1 MRRGNLIV
9 NLDWTTVFLFLGM
22 LILGWL
28 NIYSAVF
35 SDHNPGILDF
45 TMRYGKQFIWILAA
59 LIIAIAIILIDH
71 RFFDF
76 FAWIIFGIAILLLM
90 AVLVAGKEING
101 AKSWFVLGNIQIQP
115 SEFVKPAVALALAK
129 YLSGFNIS
137 IQNRKTLIICSIIIM
152 TPAVL
157 ILLQPDTG
165 SALVF
170 SAFLIP
176 LYREGFPLP
185 VILVMFSFV
194 LLFLLVLLL
203 SKFLVLIIILAS
215 GLIIYSLLSRSI
227 QSFLVG
233 SVSIGAGFLLLRFL
247 NQWTATGFSDYF
259 VLLIS
264 AGLVLLVFTITALL
278 KRYRM
283 GLMAVGLLIASTVY
297 SAGVNYAFTN
307 FLSDYQQRRINIL
320 LGFESDPQGAGYNV
334 NQSMIAIGSGGFS
347 GKGYL
352 NGTQTKLHFV
362 PEQSTDFI
370 FCTVG
375 EEWGFIGTFF
385 VVGLFVFLLL
395 RLIILAERQRTS
407 LARIYGYGV
416 ISVFF
421 FHFLVNIGM
430 TIGLFP
436 VIGIPLPFFSYGGS
450 SLWAFTVLLF
460 IFLRLDASRMDYL
473 K

>member
-1 MRRGNLIV
+1 MRRGNLMV
-9 NLDWTTVFLFLGM
+9 NLDWISVSLFLGM

-35 SDHNPGILDF
+35 SESSPGILDF
-45 TMRYGKQFIWILAA
+45 EMRYGKQFFWIMAA
-59 LIIAIAIILIDH
+59 LIIAIAVLLLDH

-76 FAWIIFGIAILLLM
+76 FAWAIYGIAILLLM

-101 AKSWFVLGNIQIQP
+101 AKSWFVLGNFQIQP

-137 IQNRKTLIICSIIIM
+137 IRNTRSLIICGIILL

-185 VILVMFSFV
+185 VILAMFSFV

-203 SKFLVLIIILAS
+203 SKFLVLLVILAS
-215 GLIIYSLLSRSI
+215 GLIIYSLLSKSLK
-227 QSFLVG
+227 SFLVG
-233 SVSIGAGFLLLRFL
+233 SISMAAGFLILRFL
-247 NQWTATGFSDYF
+247 NQWTTAGLSDYMI
-259 VLLIS
+259 LLLSSGTFI
-264 AGLVLLVFTITALL
+264 LVFTTNALL
-278 KRYRM
+278 KRYRR
-283 GLMAVGLLIASTVY
+283 GVMAAILLIAATIY
-297 SAGVNYAFTN
+297 SAGVNYAFSN

-334 NQSMIAIGSGGFS
+334 NQSMIAIGSGGFT

-375 EEWGFIGTFF
+375 EEWGFMGTLF
-385 VVGLFVFLLL
+385 VVALFVFLLL
-395 RLIILAERQRTS
+395 RLIILAERQRS
-407 LARIYGYGV
+407 SFARIYGYGV
-416 ISVFF
+416 ISVLF
-421 FHFLVNIGM
+421 FHFMVNIGM

-436 VIGIPLPFFSYGGS
+436 VVGIPLPFFSYGGS
-450 SLWAFTVLLF
+450 SLWAFTLLLF
-460 IFLRLDASRMDYL
+460 IFLRLDASRMEYL